1 MHMMRESNIM
11 SIVVK
16 ITKNIAFYFAVMTMC
31 FAININQVN
40 ASENICLGYADI
52 VEPLIPAVVNISI
65 ISKNASLTM
74 GQMLNFP
81 EGAQLE
87 EFKKLFER
95 FNLLQED
102 DEEEEDLT
110 TKPLPAGSG
119 FIISSEG
126 HIVTNYH
133 VVNQADKIIVT
144 LSNDQKLEA
153 TLVGFDDRTDI
164 ALLKVVSKNPLPFVK
179 FGNSDE
185 NRVGEVVIA
194 IGNPFGLGGTVTSGI
209 ISAQARDINASSL
222 NIIDNFIQ
230 TDAAINRGNSG
241 GPMFNT
247 KGEVI
252 GINFMIVS
260 PTGDNIGIGFAVPSS
275 VAKPVVDQLI
285 KTGKVHHGW
294 LGLAVQD
301 TDSIAESL
309 GLEEGMGA
317 LVSNVME
324 DSPAEKSNIQ
334 VGDIILKFDGKAIT
348 SSKKLP
354 RIVASTA
361 VGKKVDIEIMSK
373 GKHKKISLV
382 VGENDKVSQKEA
394 KLPTD
399 PKAIKSVYGMSL
411 SELTPAMRKKLNL
424 PSDITG
430 IVVSGMERKSLA
442 GRYGIKQ
449 GDIINSVNQKLI
461 NNPED
466 LSSIVAEAKKNK
478 RKSIVLLIYRAGG
491 NVFLSL
497 PVIDK

>member
-1 MHMMRESNIM
+1 MGVIREINVM
-11 SIVVK
+11 SMLVK
-16 ITKNIAFYFAVMTMC
+16 KIKKIAFYFAVMIMC
-31 FAININQVN
+31 FAINANQVN

-65 ISKNASLTM
+65 ISKNTNLTM

-87 EFKKLFER
+87 EFNKLFER
-95 FNLLQED
+95 FNLLQEE
-102 DEEEEDLT
+102 DEGEKEDL

-126 HIVTNYH
+126 YIVTNYH

-144 LSNDQKLEA
+144 LSNDQKFEA
-153 TLVGFDDRTDI
+153 TLVGFDNRTDI
-164 ALLKVVSKNPLPFVK
+164 AVLKVVSKNPLPFVK
-179 FGNSDE
+179 FGNSDTH
-185 NRVGEVVIA
+185 RVGDVVIA

-241 GPMFNT
+241 GPMFDT

-285 KTGKVHHGW
+285 KGGKVHHGW
-294 LGLAVQD
+294 LGVAVQD

-309 GLEEGMGA
+309 GLEEGVGA

-354 RIVASTA
+354 RIVATTA
-361 VGKKVDIEIMSK
+361 VGKKVDVEIMSK
-373 GKHKKISLV
+373 GKNKKISLV
-382 VGENDKVSQKEA
+382 VGENDKIANKEVN
-394 KLPTD
+394 LSD
-399 PKAIKSVYGMSL
+399 PKAIKSMYGMSL
-411 SELTPAMRKKLNL
+411 SELTSAMRKKLNL

-430 IVVSGMERKSLA
+430 IVVSAIEKKSLA
-442 GRYGIKQ
+442 SRYGIKQ
-449 GDIINSVNQKLI
+449 GDIINSVNQNFI
-461 NNPED
+461 NNPEE
-466 LSSIVAEAKKNK
+466 LSAIVAEAKKNK